1 MDQLRQQID
10 YLVAAKRKVE
20 MEMEMEMEV
29 KEPRRPQDL
38 HTHTASPVAEDALA
52 KGGKMEG
59 RKREPKPA
67 AYELSARNENFSVHV
82 LFSPYI
88 SPTSNFPTIVIA
100 DYFHSMKDI
109 FHFAL
114 DLQDYPQA

>member
-1 MDQLRQQID
+1 
-10 YLVAAKRKVE
+10 
-20 MEMEMEMEV
+20 
-29 KEPRRPQDL
+29 
-38 HTHTASPVAEDALA
+38 
-52 KGGKMEG
+52 MEG

-67 AYELSARNENFSVHV
+67 AYELSARNVRHDVGFVSLRCCFLSPMYLTSAAQENFSVHV